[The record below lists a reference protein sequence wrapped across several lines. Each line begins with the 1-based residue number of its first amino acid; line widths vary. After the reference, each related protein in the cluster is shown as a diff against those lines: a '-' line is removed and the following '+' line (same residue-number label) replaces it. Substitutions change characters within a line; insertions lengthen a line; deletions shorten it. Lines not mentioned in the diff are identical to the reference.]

1 MDRCFEFVDGVVGLV
16 GASRPLSELSGQ
28 CVVGGLSAI
37 CKFHEPL
44 NEQE

>member
-16 GASRPLSELSGQ
+16 GGPLALSGQ